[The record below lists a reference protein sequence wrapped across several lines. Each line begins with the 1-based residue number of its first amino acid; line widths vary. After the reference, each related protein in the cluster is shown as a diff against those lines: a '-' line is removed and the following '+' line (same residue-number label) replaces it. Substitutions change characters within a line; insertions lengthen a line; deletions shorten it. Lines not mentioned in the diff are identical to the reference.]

1 MIIVTE
7 WVALPESADDLGPSI
22 QSDGLVCSALMRE
35 LACLGEPGFEPPPP
49 DRFMTLV
56 EGDGPTTREMWAQ
69 LGADVMM
76 RHAAA
81 TMSSHNLD
89 ESI

>member
-76 RHAAA
+76 RHARRAPVNFA
-81 TMSSHNLD
+81 